1 MYPET
6 DVPPVTVTQDQ
17 LAGIQAK
24 LPPPRETI
32 MQELLTKYQLN
43 SKLANQMIESDYLD
57 VFRRV
62 CSKEGI
68 APSFVATV
76 LTENL
81 KNLSREGIP
90 VDKLTSSH
98 LESVFAAVLA
108 GTVAKEA
115 APSILAWLSKNN
127 RSSVDDAIRELGMRM
142 LSESELLAIVDRVI
156 GANTSL
162 IKERG
167 EGAYGKIMG
176 LVMSEVRGSADPA
189 AVTKL
194 VKIRIGEKTR

>member
-1 MYPET
+1 
-6 DVPPVTVTQDQ
+6 
-17 LAGIQAK
+17 
-24 LPPPRETI
+24 

-43 SKLANQMIESDYLD
+43 NKLANQLIESDYLD
-57 VFRRV
+57 VFQRV

-81 KNLSREGIP
+81 KNLGREGVP
-90 VDKLTSSH
+90 VNQLTSGH
-98 LESVFAAVLA
+98 LESVFSAVRA
-108 GTVAKEA
+108 GIVAKEA
-115 APSILAWLSKNN
+115 ASSILAWLSKN
-127 RSSVDDAIRELGMRM
+127 RDRTVEEAIHELRMRM
-142 LSESELLAIVDRVI
+142 LSEHELLKIVDRVI
-156 GANTSL
+156 GANVNL
-162 IKERG
+162 IEERG

-194 VKIRIGEKTR
+194 IRTRIGDRMRK